1 MFLYGTLKVRL
12 NVLKTC
18 VSFTRKKDPDQ
29 SFVEVHFYMFEISNS
44 AGFFD
49 FLSLSGL
56 SKEESTAAFVNYLEW
71 SHCGLQ

>member
-1 MFLYGTLKVRL
+1 MYSNVR
-12 NVLKTC
+12 VIYTQER
-18 VSFTRKKDPDQ
+18 TRLILCRDALLFGCP
-29 SFVEVHFYMFEISNS
+29 VFEISNS

>member
-1 MFLYGTLKVRL
+1 MYSNVRVIYTQERPRSIL
-12 NVLKTC
+12 CRDALLFG
-18 VSFTRKKDPDQ
+18 FTV
-29 SFVEVHFYMFEISNS
+29 FTISNS

-56 SKEESTAAFVNYLEW
+56 SKEESTATFVNYLEW